1 MEGNFKRFL
10 RSFVIF
16 FIAISLFTS
25 FSINAAQAVEPQIGQ
40 VKNVIVLVFD
50 GTGSTHTTLARW
62 YKGSPLALDQMIV
75 GGVRTYSAESVITD
89 SAPAA
94 TAFATGY
101 KSNTKLISV
110 LPSKVTMPGVPV
122 IKEEDKLKPVATVLE
137 GAKMLG
143 KSTGLIATSN
153 IQHATPAAFS
163 SHWPDR
169 NNYNEIAEQQV
180 YQNID
185 VVLGG
190 GKKFLLPKNLGGVR
204 DDGDNLLE
212 ELRKIGYQFVEN
224 SEQMFSAKGPKLWG
238 AFASEAMA
246 YDMDRANT
254 SEPSVAQMTG
264 KAINILKENP
274 KGFFLFV
281 EGSKVDWASHANDP
295 IGVISDVLAFDQ
307 AVSVA
312 LEFAKKDKNTLV
324 IAFADHS
331 NGGMSIGN
339 KNSNKTY
346 DTTSLSTLLDPLK
359 KAKLT
364 GEGLE
369 RKLNADRSNIIDVMN
384 RYYGVSDLSKDE
396 IAAIK
401 DAKPGTLN
409 AVVGPILSKRSIIGW
424 TTTGHSGEDVFLY
437 AYGPGK
443 PSGLI
448 ENTEIAKIVATKL
461 GFELNALN
469 KKLFVDAQEALT
481 GIGAKLS
488 IDKTDPANPV
498 VLMEKG
504 KTKAELPAST
514 NIVRIN
520 GKAYKVGGLILCIN
534 EKVYLPQEAID
545 IFKKSIK

>member
-1 MEGNFKRFL
+1 MKETFKKFSSSFL
-10 RSFVIF
+10 VIF
-16 FIAISLFTS
+16 MVLSLFIGAS
-25 FSINAAQAVEPQIGQ
+25 FNSAQASDQKADQ

-62 YKGSPLALDQMIV
+62 YKGGQLALDQLAV

-110 LPSKVTMPGVPV
+110 LPSKVSIPGVP
-122 IKEEDKLKPVATVLE
+122 ISKEADKLKPVATILE

-169 NNYNEIAEQQV
+169 SNYNEISEQQV
-180 YQNID
+180 YQSID

-190 GKKFLLPKNLGGVR
+190 GKKFLLPKNLGGAR
-204 DDGDNLLE
+204 DDGANLVD
-212 ELRKIGYQFVEN
+212 ELKKMGYQLVET
-224 SEQMFSAKGPKLWG
+224 SQQMFNAKGPKIWG
-238 AFASEAMA
+238 AFANDAMA
-246 YDMDRANT
+246 YDMDRVDTA
-254 SEPSVAQMTG
+254 EPSLAQMTG
-264 KAINILKENP
+264 KAINVLKENP

-312 LEFAKKDKNTLV
+312 LDFAKKDKNTLV
-324 IAFADHS
+324 LAFADHS
-331 NGGMSIGN
+331 NGGMTIGN
-339 KNSNKTY
+339 KSSNKTY
-346 DTTSLSTLLDPLK
+346 DTTSLPALLDPLK

-369 RKLNADRSNIIDVMN
+369 RKLNDDRSNITYVMS
-384 RYYGVSDLSKDE
+384 RYYGVSDLGKEE
-396 IAAIK
+396 ITAIK
-401 DAKPGTLN
+401 NAKPGTLN
-409 AVVGPILSKRSIIGW
+409 AIVGPILSKRSIIGW

-443 PSGLI
+443 PAGLI
-448 ENTEIAKIVATKL
+448 ENTEIAKLVAKRL
-461 GFELNALN
+461 GFDLNVLN
-469 KKLFVDAQEALT
+469 KKLFVNAEEAFANL
-481 GIGAKLS
+481 GAKLS
-488 IDKTDPANPV
+488 IDKTDPLNPV
-498 VLMEKG
+498 VLIVKG
-504 KTKAELPAST
+504 NLKAEMPVST
-514 NIVRIN
+514 NLVKIN
-520 GKAYKVGGLILCIN
+520 GKTYKVGGIILYIN

-545 IFKKSIK
+545 IFTQFIK